1 MAKKDSGTSTVRCS
15 FCGRSQ
21 RDAALFIPT
30 IDGKGAICDN
40 CIEQAHAMISQYIDT
55 KPING
60 KGGKFDLEMK
70 SVPKPKEI
78 VDYLNQYV
86 IGQEQAKNTCR
97 LLYTITIS
105 VCFSLLMKTGWRLRK
120 VM

>member
-1 MAKKDSGTSTVRCS
+1 MRCS

-55 KPING
+55 KTNKRQRRQIRLGNEKCAEA
-60 KGGKFDLEMK
+60 KGD
-70 SVPKPKEI
+70 
-78 VDYLNQYV
+78 
-86 IGQEQAKNTCR
+86 C
-97 LLYTITIS
+97 
-105 VCFSLLMKTGWRLRK
+105 
-120 VM
+120 

>member
-1 MAKKDSGTSTVRCS
+1 
-15 FCGRSQ
+15 
-21 RDAALFIPT
+21 
-30 IDGKGAICDN
+30 
-40 CIEQAHAMISQYIDT
+40 MISQYIDT

-86 IGQEQAKNTCR
+86 IGQEQAKILVGCC
-97 LLYTITIS
+97 IQ
-105 VCFSLLMKTGWRLRK
+105 SL
-120 VM
+120 

>member
-1 MAKKDSGTSTVRCS
+1 MAKKDSGTSTMRCS

-86 IGQEQAKNTCR
+86 IGQEQAKKILVGCC
-97 LLYTITIS
+97 IQ
-105 VCFSLLMKTGWRLRK
+105 SL
-120 VM
+120 